1 MAGCSGWTQDII
13 LNQTFN
19 ILKFNAAIVYGSKI
33 IIFHLNKQNSHQVI
47 LQTNS
52 PVTSLTLNDLEDVVF
67 WTNSKTIF
75 SSPINKSIHIKVII
89 LLLYLFFLIIN
100 YFLYWYFIDL
110 FNFKTKYKN

>member
-13 LNQTFN
+13 INQTSK

-33 IIFHLNKQNSHQVI
+33 IIFNLNKQNNHQII

-52 PVTSLTLNDLEDVVF
+52 TVTSLTLNDLEDIIF

-75 SSPINKSIHIKVII
+75 SSPINKSINIKVII
-89 LLLYLFFLIIN
+89 VLLY
-100 YFLYWYFIDL
+100 
-110 FNFKTKYKN
+110 